1 MKREF
6 DSLSIPAAKELMV
19 TVLASG
25 NRFRFTAH
33 GISMAPFIRDGD
45 QVEVAS
51 LTSPKVG
58 QIVAASREDKLYVH
72 RIVAKKADSFL
83 LKGDHLQNPDG
94 WFRPEE
100 LLGEIVAVYHKE
112 MLQTIGVKRFGR
124 VVAGLSKGGMLP
136 PLLRIYAKIFKKVE
150 KKS

>member
-6 DSLSIPAAKELMV
+6 DSLSVPAAKELMM

-58 QIVAASREDKLYVH
+58 
-72 RIVAKKADSFL
+72 
-83 LKGDHLQNPDG
+83 
-94 WFRPEE
+94 
-100 LLGEIVAVYHKE
+100 
-112 MLQTIGVKRFGR
+112 
-124 VVAGLSKGGMLP
+124 
-136 PLLRIYAKIFKKVE
+136 
-150 KKS
+150 